1 MRMRNNEQP
10 VDLVHLGRY
19 TGGDRSLNQ
28 EILGLFEK
36 QCYEI
41 LAQLEAFAKE
51 SGAKESG
58 ASKAWREITHTLK
71 GAARGIGA
79 FDLADAAADAEKT
92 QLNDRQALLAAVH
105 RIKGKSC
112 AVQLFI
118 EAFLKGEG

>member
-1 MRMRNNEQP
+1 MRNSQLP
-10 VDLVHLGRY
+10 ADLVHLGRY
-19 TGGDRSLNQ
+19 TGGDRALNQ

-36 QCYEI
+36 QCHEI

-51 SGAKESG
+51 SGDG
-58 ASKAWREITHTLK
+58 KAWREITHALK

-92 QLNDRQALLAAVH
+92 QLNDQQALLAAVH
-105 RIKGKSC
+105 RIRGKSC

>member
-1 MRMRNNEQP
+1 MMRMRNNEQP
-10 VDLVHLGRY
+10 VDPVHLGRY
-19 TGGDRSLNQ
+19 TGGDRALNQ

-36 QCYEI
+36 QCHEI

-51 SGAKESG
+51 SGDG
-58 ASKAWREITHTLK
+58 KAWREITHTLK

-79 FDLADAAADAEKT
+79 FALADAAAEAEKT
-92 QLNDRQALLAAVH
+92 ELNDRQALLAAVH

-118 EAFLKGEG
+118 EAFLKSEG